1 MGIGAGIFLI
11 VIGAILTVVGLN
23 LHVVG
28 WIIMLAGGAGLV
40 LFVYFWYRRHGPRA
54 VVTRP
59 PHNRRQSA
67 TGVIT
72 SGRADQAQARPR
84 HHRAAESPR
93 MATGDQNLLVQTP
106 DLVALHTRDPD
117 QQGELPWA

>member
-28 WIIMLAGGAGLV
+28 WIIVLAGGTGLL
-40 LFVYFWYRRHGPRA
+40 LFFYFWNRRHGHRA

-59 PHNRRQSA
+59 SHMRRHSA
-67 TGVIT
+67 TGVIARG
-72 SGRADQAQARPR
+72 SADHAQARPR
-84 HHRAAESPR
+84 HHRAAESPVTAIEDR
-93 MATGDQNLLVQTP
+93 NLLVRTP
-106 DLVALHTRDPD
+106 DLAALPTRDPN
-117 QQGELPWA
+117 QQGEFPWA

>member
-28 WIIMLAGGAGLV
+28 WIITLAGGTGLL
-40 LFVYFWYRRHGPRA
+40 LFFYFWYRRHGPRA

-59 PHNRRQSA
+59 SHIRRQSA
-67 TGVIT
+67 IGAIT
-72 SGRADQAQARPR
+72 NGRADQSQARPR
-84 HHRAAESPR
+84 HHPAAESPVTAIDDR
-93 MATGDQNLLVQTP
+93 N
-106 DLVALHTRDPD
+106 
-117 QQGELPWA
+117 

>member
-28 WIIMLAGGAGLV
+28 WIIMLAGGAGLG
-40 LFVYFWYRRHGPRA
+40 LFFYFWNRRHGPRA

-59 PHNRRQSA
+59 PHIQRQSA

-84 HHRAAESPR
+84 HHRAAESPVTAIEDR
-93 MATGDQNLLVQTP
+93 NLLVRTP
-106 DLVALHTRDPD
+106 DLAALPTRDPN
-117 QQGELPWA
+117 QQGEFPWA

>member
-40 LFVYFWYRRHGPRA
+40 LYFYFWNRRRGPRV

-59 PHNRRQSA
+59 PHVRRQSA
-67 TGVIT
+67 TSVIT

-84 HHRAAESPR
+84 HHRAAESPVTAIEDR
-93 MATGDQNLLVQTP
+93 NLLVRTP
-106 DLVALHTRDPD
+106 DPAALPMRDPD
-117 QQGELPWA
+117 QQGEFPWA

>member
-28 WIIMLAGGAGLV
+28 WIIVLAGGTGSL
-40 LFVYFWYRRHGPRA
+40 LFFFYFWNRRHGHRA

-59 PHNRRQSA
+59 SHIRRQSS

-72 SGRADQAQARPR
+72 SGRADQVQARPR
-84 HHRAAESPR
+84 HHRAAESPVTAIEDR
-93 MATGDQNLLVQTP
+93 NLLVRTP
-106 DLVALHTRDPD
+106 DLA
-117 QQGELPWA
+117 